1 MHYSA
6 QKNYTKED
14 FKLHRLYDFQIA
26 SGQSYILEILFWRCY
41 SFFFFFRVLHT
52 IFGDSVICHHGTT
65 KEYYFYLLILVKT
78 LINRI
83 VHGVVHVFSGATLI
97 FI

>member
-1 MHYSA
+1 MFETSQTLRLSDSLRAVLYSGNIVLA
-6 QKNYTKED
+6 LLS
-14 FKLHRLYDFQIA
+14 F
-26 SGQSYILEILFWRCY
+26 
-41 SFFFFFRVLHT
+41 FFFFFRVLHT

>member
-1 MHYSA
+1 M
-6 QKNYTKED
+6 
-14 FKLHRLYDFQIA
+14 
-26 SGQSYILEILFWRCY
+26 
-41 SFFFFFRVLHT
+41 
-52 IFGDSVICHHGTT
+52 ICHHGTT

-83 VHGVVHVFSGATLI
+83 AHGVVHVFSGATLI